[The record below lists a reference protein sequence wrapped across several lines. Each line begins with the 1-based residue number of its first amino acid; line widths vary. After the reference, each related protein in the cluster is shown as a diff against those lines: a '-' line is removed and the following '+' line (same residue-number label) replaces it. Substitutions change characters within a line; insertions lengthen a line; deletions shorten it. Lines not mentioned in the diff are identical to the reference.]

1 MFQEEK
7 EPNFRFEFSNKDL
20 LCKVT
25 GSGSLNFE
33 KTTRAIKYVANH
45 SEFNSNFR
53 LIVDLR
59 EMNYHP
65 SYKEFLGIVDTLKL
79 LHTKFKNKI
88 ALVTAADMHILA
100 KLAGIYCNSVGI
112 KMQSFTNP
120 RDAGLWIFETK

>member
-7 EPNFRFEFSNKDL
+7 EPNFKFEFFNKDL

-45 SEFNSNFR
+45 LEFNSNFR
-53 LIVDLR
+53 LMVDLR
-59 EMNYHP
+59 KMNYHP
-65 SYKEFLGIVDTLKL
+65 SYNEFLKIVDTLKL
-79 LHTKFKNKI
+79 LNDKFTNKI
-88 ALVTAADMHILA
+88 AVITASEMHILA

-120 RDAGLWIFETK
+120 KDAGLWIFETI